1 MKVSIIVPVYNVE
14 PYIKDCFDSIA
25 VQTYQGELECLFID
39 DCGKDKSVSMLER
52 MIDEYSGTIYFRI
65 IHHEQNKGLSGA
77 RNTGIREATGE
88 YLYFLDSDDYIM
100 PDCIEKLTV
109 LAKKYPEVDIVQG
122 NIKTNN
128 DFFAEFLNI
137 EAYGLPEFSNDAIWI
152 KKTILLRK
160 PIPVTSWNKL
170 ISTEFIRQ
178 NNLFFVEGIL
188 HEDEMWIYDA
198 SKVIKSIAFC
208 LDQTYF
214 YRIRSESIIT
224 SCNVDK
230 KMKSWTHILERM
242 IQKVDPVCK
251 KEQIQMIYHLLIS
264 LYLQL
269 GSPCAKELGKYM
281 VRLSD
286 IAKGRKILMRYIMPH
301 LPYFLLRRRTVYSYL
316 DKQAD
321 SLF

>member
-14 PYIKDCFDSIA
+14 SYIKDCFDSIA
-25 VQTYQGELECLFID
+25 AQTYQGEMECLFID

-100 PDCIEKLTV
+100 PDCIEKLTA
-109 LAKKYPEVDIVQG
+109 LTRQYPHVEIVQG
-122 NIKTNN
+122 NINSNN
-128 DFFAEFLNI
+128 DFFADVLNI
-137 EAYGLPEFSNDAIWI
+137 EAHDLPEFSSDAIWI

-208 LDQTYF
+208 FAYTYF
-214 YRIRSESIIT
+214 YRVRSGSIIT
-224 SCNVDK
+224 SSGDSREV
-230 KMKSWTHILERM
+230 KSFLVIADRM
-242 IQKVDPVCK
+242 IEKVDFVCK
-251 KEQIQMIYHLLIS
+251 KEQVQMIYHLLIF
-264 LYLQL
+264 LYIRF
-269 GSPCAKELGKYM
+269 GSPYTREIGKRMASLGQK
-281 VRLSD
+281 VNNKKVLLRF
-286 IAKGRKILMRYIMPH
+286 ILPY
-301 LPYFLLRRRTVYSYL
+301 LPYFILRRRTVYCYL
-316 DKQAD
+316 DALGNK
-321 SLF
+321 LF